1 MLERHIPAKIVMR
14 CVFLVALFAVPSLS
28 FLGCSLNCRPS
39 PAAFRGPFSRP
50 DGASGQFSTP
60 VDASNEPGDLANL
73 ECDDR
78 VRVRFKNTPESD
90 ADVVILSPAN
100 YNLLRLATE
109 HDIKINSACK
119 TGLCGAC
126 TASMADPNWVD
137 GEADGVQTIRTCS
150 ANVAVPFG
158 ME

>member
-1 MLERHIPAKIVMR
+1 MGFKWPKGMKEVHYLDRLEGKKAIFK
-14 CVFLVALFAVPSLS
+14 
-28 FLGCSLNCRPS
+28 
-39 PAAFRGPFSRP
+39 
-50 DGASGQFSTP
+50 DGTEQ
-60 VDASNEPGDLANL
+60 
-73 ECDDR
+73 
-78 VRVRFKNTPESD
+78 D
-90 ADVVILSPAN
+90 ADVVILSPVN